1 VLDVHVCSVTI
12 QTPTAGSAFDRVRK
26 IRLVATI
33 GIEYSTKKIHTA
45 LHYVQHRA
53 FEDVQFHF
61 ADFGKG
67 NIQGRTPTAIEIGS
81 AFLCG
86 SCPEC
91 RRRILLQGQRK

>member
-1 VLDVHVCSVTI
+1 MCSVTI

-45 LHYVQHRA
+45 LHYVPHRA

-61 ADFGKG
+61 ADLGKG
-67 NIQGRTPTAIEIGS
+67 NIQGRTPTASKS
-81 AFLCG
+81 ALLFVADLVLSADEG
-86 SCPEC
+86 FFC
-91 RRRILLQGQRK
+91 RGKRK